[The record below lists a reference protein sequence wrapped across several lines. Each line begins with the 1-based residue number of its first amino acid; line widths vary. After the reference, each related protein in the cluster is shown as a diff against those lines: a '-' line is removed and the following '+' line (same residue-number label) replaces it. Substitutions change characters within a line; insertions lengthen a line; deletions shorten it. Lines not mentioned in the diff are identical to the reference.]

1 MAGQFWQI
9 TAAVLGFTL
18 LVCGPRALA
27 EDGVEQ
33 YLRLDQSYDGD
44 EPLLDVSHGIDEI
57 VTGLVTTGLD
67 QELSY
72 DLSSKKIEE
81 YQVAIGARHEEGI
94 GFDLGLGWDGSWS
107 LTSGVSHSIQGNN
120 FDLDLAAGSD
130 IEIYQS
136 DLGDDFSFDDEDDFF
151 FDEEDDLFFD
161 DEDDDAAGSEDDNF
175 EWVVDYSLHFAA
187 DLAFEPLTVA
197 AFELRPAF
205 HVGLAYESD
214 FGWDYEA
221 AAGIG
226 IALSPA
232 AAGREAK
239 LTFASSN
246 VSFSHAGGSFT
257 ARPGEVVFAGG
268 RSGTGIYKLA
278 ALIFNEWE
286 PTDNVSFEFG
296 AVAEFEYEDGD
307 GLVFD
312 EAELVADAALEP
324 AEDWEVTVS
333 AGVFF
338 DSYDA
343 PEYAF
348 SAEIGN
354 SSLAAFEPSAAA
366 DLNLGDGETE
376 LALSLGVN
384 GALSDAIRYSIGV
397 DTDIEPDGSVEDVD
411 VSVGLNFEGP
421 PLVEDGD
428 NSELSLGGSY
438 AMISQDLSLNASISM
453 YF

>member
-1 MAGQFWQI
+1 M
-9 TAAVLGFTL
+9 
-18 LVCGPRALA
+18 
-27 EDGVEQ
+27 
-33 YLRLDQSYDGD
+33 
-44 EPLLDVSHGIDEI
+44 
-57 VTGLVTTGLD
+57 
-67 QELSY
+67 
-72 DLSSKKIEE
+72 
-81 YQVAIGARHEEGI
+81 
-94 GFDLGLGWDGSWS
+94 
-107 LTSGVSHSIQGNN
+107 
-120 FDLDLAAGSD
+120 
-130 IEIYQS
+130 
-136 DLGDDFSFDDEDDFF
+136 
-151 FDEEDDLFFD
+151 
-161 DEDDDAAGSEDDNF
+161 
-175 EWVVDYSLHFAA
+175 
-187 DLAFEPLTVA
+187 
-197 AFELRPAF
+197 
-205 HVGLAYESD
+205 
-214 FGWDYEA
+214 
-221 AAGIG
+221 
-226 IALSPA
+226 
-232 AAGREAK
+232 
-239 LTFASSN
+239 
-246 VSFSHAGGSFT
+246 
-257 ARPGEVVFAGG
+257 VFAGG

-286 PTDNVSFEFG
+286 PTDKFSFEFG
-296 AVAEFEYEDGD
+296 AIAEFEYEDGD

-338 DSYDA
+338 DRYDA

-397 DTDIEPDGSVEDVD
+397 STDIEPDGSVEDVD

-438 AMISQDLSLNASISM
+438 AMISQDLSLNASISV